1 MILQYSNLYPMTL
14 WIGSIDDM
22 KRATKL
28 FTFYYDVDGLNNDEE
43 PVNMEPV
50 PSKTA
55 SGVTYLVRYKKTE
68 EKGCLVLLN
77 TKYFEEGDY
86 TTILDTVSHEASH
99 VVDAIYQV
107 IHEQSGTYDS
117 GNEPHAYL
125 TGWAAGCMGD
135 YLTKYFRKI
144 NERKEI

>member
-22 KRATKL
+22 KKAIKL
-28 FTFYYDVDGLNNDEE
+28 FTFYYDVVGLNNDEE
-43 PVNMEPV
+43 PVDTEPV
-50 PSKTA
+50 PNKAA
-55 SGVTYLVRYKKTE
+55 SGITYLVRCKKTK

-77 TKYFEEGDY
+77 MEYLKEGDY
-86 TTILDTVSHEASH
+86 AFILDTVSHEASH
-99 VVDAIYQV
+99 VVDATYQV

-125 TGWAAGCMGD
+125 TGWIAGCMGN

-144 NERKEI
+144 NERKEV